1 MLVTVDDQGEV
12 VDETIVKYYYIHDA
26 KVVEKHIDIKN
37 NEVIYTEDHE
47 GYEGDQYDI
56 DAKEY
61 NKENNLNEE
70 FEGYDLVTELD
81 GENKLP
87 ANSEGS
93 MTRETIEVI
102 YYYIKQTAVKANYYD
117 IYTNEKIANEEIING
132 HEGDQYETEE
142 KDIDGYEIVLKDR
155 DGNIKYPA
163 NTIGEMTK
171 DIIEVNYYYNKKT
184 SVTARY
190 YDIVSGE
197 EIADQV
203 KEDGLEGDAY
213 TTEEKEIDNY
223 DIVETNYPTN
233 TEGKMTAEPIFV
245 DYYYIRRMK
254 VIVHYVD
261 RDTKEEVA
269 EDIIMDGHEGD
280 VYHTKALDV
289 EGYELVR
296 VPKDKDG
303 TMSYVTVNGEKR
315 DYKEVTYYYAMIID
329 KPIFPQTGENSDKFI
344 VLALIGLGFMVMVV
358 SKKLYDRN
366 QKKIEL
372 YNEQIKKEN
381 SNK

>member
-1 MLVTVDDQGEV
+1 MQMIKKKAMTLVEILICFAILSVVLGIIIIMLSRGATNVKRSSFNALAANQAFW
-12 VDETIVKYYYIHDA
+12 IVSVIRS
-26 KVVEKHIDIKN
+26 DISRS
-37 NEVIYTEDHE
+37 I
-47 GYEGDQYDI
+47 GDI
-56 DAKEY
+56 EA
-61 NKENNLNEE
+61 
-70 FEGYDLVTELD
+70 ELD

-171 DIIEVNYYYNKKT
+171 DIIEVNYYYIKKT

-203 KEDGLEGDAY
+203 KEQIL
-213 TTEEKEIDNY
+213 
-223 DIVETNYPTN
+223 
-233 TEGKMTAEPIFV
+233 
-245 DYYYIRRMK
+245 K
-254 VIVHYVD
+254 V
-261 RDTKEEVA
+261 R
-269 EDIIMDGHEGD
+269 
-280 VYHTKALDV
+280 
-289 EGYELVR
+289 
-296 VPKDKDG
+296 
-303 TMSYVTVNGEKR
+303 
-315 DYKEVTYYYAMIID
+315 
-329 KPIFPQTGENSDKFI
+329 
-344 VLALIGLGFMVMVV
+344 
-358 SKKLYDRN
+358 
-366 QKKIEL
+366 
-372 YNEQIKKEN
+372 
-381 SNK
+381 